1 MFRALIL
8 ILMTICMAAAE
19 ESMEDVQKR
28 TDMGNADSVYAFA
41 EWCETHNK
49 PTRARQL
56 YGKVIE
62 LDKDH
67 EAARAKM
74 GQVRVGERWV
84 AANGPGGAGHSAKG
98 DKAGTAPERHASGP
112 GPTAQQVKWDLTPPK
127 IPEGSEFAKGQVE
140 RMNRAKNDS
149 DEMDSAVRTLMR
161 ADCRP
166 AAVPCLCAALL
177 REDYTDLYG
186 PCQIVLELVKGHQ
199 LRAVRPLLGFL
210 VAASARVKDPED
222 LETFAYTVAY
232 FRDRRVLPRLIELMD
247 DPSEGV
253 RRAATGGA
261 QQITLLPKDGLTS
274 ARVKAWWD
282 LNHDASEQTVLA
294 EQLRNADPKIAIE
307 AAKGLF
313 ELKDK
318 SIVPVVIRLL
328 KVDDH
333 AVNAEAISMITRL
346 SGSDWSY
353 EVEMPADNKGKI
365 AAQLEKWWK
374 EKGSSFI
381 FPLDPSEAKDAAAKA
396 TSGPVDPATVWVV
409 QLSSTE
415 GNVAQA
421 AESNLLSKGK
431 EAVAVLLGGLA
442 SPDAIVRRK
451 SNELL
456 KNISK
461 KDVGYDS
468 RGSEEERG
476 KAIAAWRTWASSEKI
491 ALPDDPEAGGS
502 GDTAAAD
509 AEPTDPKPAPKPKKQ
524 AAPARKD
531 PVP

>member
-1 MFRALIL
+1 MFRVLIL

-84 AANGPGGAGHSAKG
+84 AANGPAGAGHSAKG
-98 DKAGTAPERHASGP
+98 DKPGSAAPERHASGP
-112 GPTAQQVKWDLTPPK
+112 GPTAQQIQWDLTPPK
-127 IPEGSEFAKGQVE
+127 IPAGSDFVKGQVE

-161 ADCRP
+161 EDCRP

-177 REDYTDLYG
+177 RDDFTDLYG
-186 PCQIVLELVKGHQ
+186 PCQIVLELIKAHQ
-199 LRAVRPLLGFL
+199 LRAVRPLLGFM
-210 VAASARVKDPED
+210 VAASARVTDPED

-247 DPSEGV
+247 NANEGV

-274 ARVKAWWD
+274 ARVKSWWD

-307 AAKGLF
+307 AAKGLY

-318 SIVPVVIRLL
+318 AIVPVLIKLL

-346 SGSDWSY
+346 SNSDWAY
-353 EVEMPADNKGKI
+353 DVEMPADTKGKI
-365 AAQLEKWWK
+365 TAQLEKWWK

-381 FPLDPSEAKDAAAKA
+381 FPLDPSEAKEAQAKA
-396 TSGPVDPATVWVV
+396 ASGPVDPATVWVV
-409 QLSSTE
+409 QLSSIE
-415 GNVAQA
+415 GNVAQT
-421 AESNLLSKGK
+421 AETNLLGKGK
-431 EAVAVLLGGLA
+431 EAVAVLIGGLS

-456 KNISK
+456 KTISK

-476 KAIAAWRTWASSEKI
+476 KATAAWRAWATSEKI
-491 ALPDDPEAGGS
+491 ALGDDPEAGG

-509 AEPTDPKPAPKPKKQ
+509 PEPDPKPAPKPKKQ
-524 AAPARKD
+524 AAPPRKD